1 MEPIDKND
9 LGPHGYIKG
18 VYGNGGI
25 RIEFVPAAVRSYI
38 PLPVKVKESTTQF
51 SLEQA
56 LVRLMEEKGRNN
68 LYRILIKGEHAMGT
82 EFDMERIMKLGNV
95 REAVDQS
102 HTVYDRE
109 FLMRQYRG
117 SLIES
122 YVKRFDGRELSA
134 TEEKA
139 FVYGMEA
146 LMASREE

>member
-1 MEPIDKND
+1 M
-9 LGPHGYIKG
+9 
-18 VYGNGGI
+18 
-25 RIEFVPAAVRSYI
+25 
-38 PLPVKVKESTTQF
+38 
-51 SLEQA
+51 
-56 LVRLMEEKGRNN
+56 
-68 LYRILIKGEHAMGT
+68 
-82 EFDMERIMKLGNV
+82 
-95 REAVDQS
+95 DQS

-109 FLMRQYRG
+109 SLMRQYRG